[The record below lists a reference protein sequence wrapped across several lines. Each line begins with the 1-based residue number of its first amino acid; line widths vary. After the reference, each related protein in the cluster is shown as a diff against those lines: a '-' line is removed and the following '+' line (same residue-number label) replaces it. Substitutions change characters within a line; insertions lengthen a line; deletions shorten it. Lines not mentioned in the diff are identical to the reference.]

1 MQQPLQCPPSRKT
14 QCNSPPALSCYF
26 SLKLLNRFPF
36 SHSPALILCAL
47 SLDSNASRF
56 STLEQRAREVYIRT
70 LWNGQYLE
78 YDSSTSGHHNSIMA
92 DMMAGESIGPLL
104 LLSLPLSLIPL
115 LSLPLLFILLSIS
128 YLFPPF
134 CPPSSTSFPPLPCP
148 TLNTLALA
156 LSSLTLNTI
165 PYTVSGQWYA
175 RTCNLP
181 PVVPREMALSCYQTI
196 YRMNVLAFG
205 GGKLLGQSV
214 ESCYHYHGCCFHG
227 WEILELAVM
236 KAITASEHLLLYN
249 CNFCSLF
256 LSPLLSSS
264 LIPSS
269 PISSNIR
276 FHLLIASPLPPFLL
290 VPPPPPP
297 PAPPPPFC

>member
-26 SLKLLNRFPF
+26 TLKLLSRFPF

-92 DMMAGESIGPLL
+92 DMMAGESID
-104 LLSLPLSLIPL
+104 SL
-115 LSLPLLFILLSIS
+115 LPLLFILLSI
-128 YLFPPF
+128 YFLFPPF
-134 CPPSSTSFPPLPCP
+134 YPALFASFPPLPCP
-148 TLNTLALA
+148 TLSSLALA
-156 LSSLTLNTI
+156 FSSLKLNTI
-165 PYTVSGQWYA
+165 PHTVSGQWYA

-205 GGKLLGQSV
+205 GGKLLGPSV
-214 ESCYHYHGCCFHG
+214 ESCYHYHDCC
-227 WEILELAVM
+227 L
-236 KAITASEHLLLYN
+236 
-249 CNFCSLF
+249 
-256 LSPLLSSS
+256 
-264 LIPSS
+264 
-269 PISSNIR
+269 
-276 FHLLIASPLPPFLL
+276 
-290 VPPPPPP
+290 
-297 PAPPPPFC
+297 